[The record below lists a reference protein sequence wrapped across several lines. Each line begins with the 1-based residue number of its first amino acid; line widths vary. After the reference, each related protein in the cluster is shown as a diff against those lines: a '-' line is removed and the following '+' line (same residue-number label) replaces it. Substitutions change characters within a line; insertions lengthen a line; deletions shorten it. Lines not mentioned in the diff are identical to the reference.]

1 MQKKEMAKKE
11 LTYTD
16 AHRELEEIVAKME
29 SGDIDI
35 DILTVLV
42 TRANFLIEF
51 CETKLLKV
59 EKEVKQALKSDKE
72 SQG

>member
-16 AHRELEEIVAKME
+16 AQRELEEIVAKME

>member
-1 MQKKEMAKKE
+1 MAKKE

-16 AHRELEEIVAKME
+16 AQRELEEIVAKME